1 MRGGVAS
8 YDVKGERDA
17 PAPALRRSPLFPVPA
32 WGRHSQLLRAPGPGR
47 GLAPLRSRRRRR
59 RGSGYLRRR
68 PRPTLPRPAGSAFLR
83 SRVPNSRAAT
93 KVLLSY
99 FQGILH

>member
-1 MRGGVAS
+1 MQGGVAS
-8 YDVKGERDA
+8 YFVKGERDA
-17 PAPALRRSPLFPVPA
+17 PAPGLRRSPLFPVPA
-32 WGRHSQLLRAPGPGR
+32 WGRHSQLLRVPGPGR
-47 GLAPLRSRRRRR
+47 GLAPLCSRCRH

-68 PRPTLPRPAGSAFLR
+68 PRPALPRPSGSAFLC
-83 SRVPNSRAAT
+83 SRVPNSRATT